1 MTLLWEV
8 ATELVAM
15 FIGDLRLT
23 IAILAIVAATG
34 LSINLVGLQ
43 PLVGGAVLLLG
54 CPILLIENVRR
65 AAGPRSATGKS

>member
-1 MTLLWEV
+1 MNLLRDV

-23 IAILAIVAATG
+23 IGILAIVAATG
-34 LSINLVGLQ
+34 LSIDFVGLA

-54 CPILLIENVRR
+54 CPLLLIENVRR
-65 AAGPRSATGKS
+65 AAGLTRKS

>member
-1 MTLLWEV
+1 MTFLWDL

-23 IAILAIVAATG
+23 IGVLAIVAATG
-34 LSINLVGLQ
+34 LSIDLAGLQ

-65 AAGPRSATGKS
+65 SALRETGKP

>member
-1 MTLLWEV
+1 MTLLRDI

-23 IAILAIVAATG
+23 IGVLAIVAATG
-34 LSINLVGLQ
+34 LSIDLLGLH
-43 PLVGGAVLLLG
+43 PLIGGAVLLLG

-65 AAGPRSATGKS
+65 SAGQTGKS